1 MDDNTSKKEITKSKI
16 ESLRKRIKTSEIN
29 ATIPPND
36 GPIRNTSGIKDVATS
51 EKFETLGKNAHLQE
65 LKWSAIVFDSEQKY
79 YHDAETLLKE
89 MSEVSRKQGKP
100 VLSSWNGKE
109 FVIGKNSTHRKA
121 CEAWG
126 EQTFDL
132 NNCSYEQLQLFS
144 TGDFLIN
151 VPDKGILYETQ
162 DRKIAEAIMVNYP
175 EKAETLDT
183 IQIHGVYLSNFG
195 NNRGN
200 TAEALLRK
208 SIDEYMSG
216 KETFKPNIYNVAQL
230 DELREFAFISGM
242 YSLEDLDKRIAE
254 TRKDML
260 ATIDEWKIRFLSDD
274 ALTFVSQIAEKYP
287 EDKVAKGVRQAS
299 QREITQRNNEKS
311 RDL

>member
-1 MDDNTSKKEITKSKI
+1 MI
-16 ESLRKRIKTSEIN
+16 EALGSSLFL
-29 ATIPPND
+29 
-36 GPIRNTSGIKDVATS
+36 GIGL
-51 EKFETLGKNAHLQE
+51 TLGGFLLGSFLKNRYKIFIFNPLLVSITVCIA
-65 LKWSAIVFDSEQKY
+65 
-79 YHDAETLLKE
+79 TLL
-89 MSEVSRKQGKP
+89 
-100 VLSSWNGKE
+100 LLD
-109 FVIGKNSTHRKA
+109 IDYNSYNKGASHISMLLTPA
-121 CEAWG
+121 TVCLAIP
-126 EQTFDL
+126 L
-132 NNCSYEQLQLFS
+132 YEQLQLFS

-200 TAEALLRK
+200 TAETLLRK

-216 KETFKPNIYNVAQL
+216 KETFKRNIYNVAQL
-230 DELREFAFISGM
+230 GELREFAFKSGM

-254 TRKDML
+254 TQKDML
-260 ATIDEWKIRFLSDD
+260 ATIDERKIRFLSDD

-287 EDKVAKGVRQAS
+287 EDTVAKGVRQAS